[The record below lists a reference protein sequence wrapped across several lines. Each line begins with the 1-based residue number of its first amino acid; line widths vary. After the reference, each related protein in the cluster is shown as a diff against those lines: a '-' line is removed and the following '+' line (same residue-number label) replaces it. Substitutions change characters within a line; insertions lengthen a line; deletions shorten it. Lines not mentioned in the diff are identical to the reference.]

1 MEKNEYTKYQLD
13 EGEKIMKKT
22 MLPQEISNY
31 DALTQEQQEQYV
43 SGFLDNIKEWKK
55 AYLASNTPAQNQQPG
70 MNPPDDGLRHWQS
83 KENSKLS
90 NDANAK
96 DQRKVIHDDRDNTE
110 YPEQQNNKNNSENQ
124 SGANAANQAQAAAD
138 AAQSA
143 AEAAQAA
150 ANNAQNNSQNSNNS
164 TAQNAANQAQT
175 AADAAQAAAEAAQNA
190 AEAAAQAAQQA
201 QNAAESGNMNSAQQ
215 AAAQAAQA
223 AAEAA
228 QNAANQAQSAAQ
240 TAQQAANQAQSAA
253 ESGNTNS
260 AQQAAAKAAQ
270 AAAKAAEA
278 ASQAANA
285 TEQTNNNAQAAN
297 DNGEYNSSTKNS
309 HSERN
314 MPTLGDAK
322 TKSSY
327 NGAVEKNVDFG
338 GNDLLPQSDY
348 KKFKEIAERAGQQLD
363 PEDYENPEQSA
374 AAKYKEAMSL
384 LKQWRGSKQPGVGN
398 SPIDL
403 VDTITKL
410 FSSKLNWKQIL
421 KRFMKEKE
429 NIAKEPAMT
438 KRYMGLDPSHPK
450 YAGRYLHPR
459 ETLHEKNSTIAQVFF
474 LVDASGSMSQICG
487 DGTNVFEHIM
497 SELVTIDYD
506 AKIKKSAFAAFN
518 VGRINE
524 KDVITW
530 NWQDARNKNAI
541 IKRLPMPSASG
552 GTSALDAIDSINDL
566 KKLYDPRQT
575 LLIIVTD
582 GYDDYSNIKQVMSS
596 TQMKNTVFLLV
607 NQEDD
612 YLNKIKGE
620 LINKGIKEN
629 HIITVNSETEWS

>member
-55 AYLASNTPAQNQQPG
+55 AYLASNTPSPDQQPG

-90 NDANAK
+90 NDIDAK

-110 YPEQQNNKNNSENQ
+110 YPEQQDNKNNSENQ
-124 SGANAANQAQAAAD
+124 SGADAAKEAQNAAKEAQAAAEAAQDAANNSQGQHSQNSNNSAAQNAANQAQAAAD

-143 AEAAQAA
+143 AQAAQAA
-150 ANNAQNNSQNSNNS
+150 AKA
-164 TAQNAANQAQT
+164 AQNAANQAQESSSNSNNS
-175 AADAAQAAAEAAQNA
+175 DAQ
-190 AEAAAQAAQQA
+190 
-201 QNAAESGNMNSAQQ
+201 S
-215 AAAQAAQA
+215 AAQAAQA

-228 QNAANQAQSAAQ
+228 QDAANQAQSAAQ
-240 TAQQAANQAQSAA
+240 AAQQAAAQAQNAA

-260 AQQAAAKAAQ
+260 AQQAAAEAAQ
-270 AAAKAAEA
+270 AAARAAEA

-285 TEQTNNNAQAAN
+285 TKQANNNAQSAN

-384 LKQWRGSKQPGVGN
+384 LKQWHGSKQPGVGN

-403 VDTITKL
+403 VDTIAKL

-450 YAGRYLHPR
+450 YASRYLHPR

-582 GYDDYSNIKQVMSS
+582 GYDNYSNIKQVMSS